1 MPAGVIEQKAALRRH
16 MGGLPEPDWAPMLQR
31 FLSLPEL
38 ENSQTVMLFYGVKGE
53 PDTRVAINE
62 LLQRGKRVVLPRC
75 IPERQMQ
82 ARFITKESILLPGAY
97 GIPEPGEDCPL
108 AEKKEIDLVLVPNL
122 CCDKSGFRLGH
133 GGGYYDRFLTDF
145 PGVSVAL
152 CPEERLAE
160 QLPAEE
166 TDIPVDIVLTQRQT
180 RRRAAAPRRIWEE
193 SAAIK

>member
-1 MPAGVIEQKAALRRH
+1 MPAGVIEQKAALRRR

-31 FLSLPEL
+31 FLSLPEVA
-38 ENSQTVMLFYGVKGE
+38 SAQTVMLFYGVKGE

-75 IPERQMQ
+75 MPERQMQ
-82 ARFITKESILLPGAY
+82 ARFITKESTLLPGAY

-108 AEKKEIDLVLVPNL
+108 AEKKEIDLILVPNL
-122 CCDKSGFRLGH
+122 CCDRRGFRLGH

-145 PGVSVAL
+145 SGVSVAL
-152 CPEERLAE
+152 CPEERLAG
-160 QLPAEE
+160 QLPTEE

-180 RRRAAAPRRIWEE
+180 RRRADAPRRIWEE